1 MPKPRVYVETTI
13 PSFYYETRTQPNLV
27 AWRDLTREWWS
38 DAAEQYELVTSYTV
52 LVELSRGRPAD
63 LVRLRMELLSGIPLL
78 LSHPK
83 ISEIVRTYL
92 RHKLMPSRP
101 VPADATHLALAS
113 HHECDF
119 IVTWNCQHLANPNKA
134 SHIRRINSALGLHV
148 PKLVT
153 PEDLLRRR
161 E

>member
-38 DAAEQYELVTSYTV
+38 DAAERYELVTSFTV
-52 LVELSRGRPAD
+52 FKELSRGRPAE

-78 LSHPK
+78 LSQPK
-83 ISEIVRTYL
+83 ISEIVQSYL
-92 RHKLMPSRP
+92 RHKLMPSKP

-113 HHECDF
+113 HHDCDF
-119 IVTWNCQHLANPNKA
+119 IVTWNCRHPANPNKA

-148 PKLVT
+148 PELVT

-161 E
+161 